1 MLFENLSLLEV
12 LAPFWKNL
20 QTISDET
27 SSFRLM
33 KNNEE
38 LIDNPEKY
46 NSVLESL
53 GLKNEG

>member
-12 LAPFWKNL
+12 FAPFWKNL